1 MKTLIKAL
9 DDLKLPFSKK
19 VLNQY
24 EIYINE
30 IIRVSENFNLSG
42 AKSWSKIRDDL
53 VIKSLR
59 YCSVINSLM
68 NFKLN
73 SPNLQVLDVGT
84 GAGIPSIPMKLLYP
98 EFNLKMVESS
108 KKKCQFLEDI
118 LAKLNCN
125 KVIVENS
132 RIEDMGYGE
141 DREKYDLVLSRA
153 LAKLP
158 SLAELTIPFAKVG
171 GSIITVKGSYPKK
184 EIKESEYISRLLGVN
199 KTHFNSISSPINIK
213 EDFFIIWDK
222 KEKTP
227 NGFPRKNGTPQKK
240 PIINEHMN

>member
-9 DDLKLPFSKK
+9 DDLKLPSNKK
-19 VLNQY
+19 VFNQY

-30 IIRVSENFNLSG
+30 IIRASTNFNLSG
-42 AKSWSKIRDDL
+42 AKSWSKIRDEL

-59 YCSVINSLM
+59 YCNVINSLM

-73 SPNLQVLDVGT
+73 SENLQVLDVGT
-84 GAGIPSIPMKLLYP
+84 GAGIPSIPIKLLYP

-108 KKKCQFLEDI
+108 TKKCQFLEDV
-118 LAKLNCN
+118 LEKLNCN

-132 RIEDMGYGE
+132 RIEDMGFGE
-141 DREKYDLVLSRA
+141 DRQKYDLVLARA

-158 SLAELTIPFAKVG
+158 TLAELTIPFSKIG

-184 EIKESEYISRLLGVN
+184 EIKESEYISRLLGIN
-199 KTHFNSISSPINIK
+199 KTHFHRVSSPINIK

-227 NGFPRKNGTPQKK
+227 NGFPRKNGIPQKK

>member
-30 IIRVSENFNLSG
+30 IIRVSKNFNLSG
-42 AKSWSKIRDDL
+42 AKSWSKIRDEL

-73 SPNLQVLDVGT
+73 SENLQVLDVGT
-84 GAGIPSIPMKLLYP
+84 GAGIPSIPIKLLYP

-108 KKKCQFLEDI
+108 TKKCQFLEDV
-118 LAKLNCN
+118 LEKLNCN

-132 RIEDMGYGE
+132 RIEDMGFGE
-141 DREKYDLVLSRA
+141 DRQKYDLVLARA

-158 SLAELTIPFAKVG
+158 TLAELTIPFSKIG

-184 EIKESEYISRLLGVN
+184 EIKESEYISRLLGIN
-199 KTHFNSISSPINIK
+199 KTHFHRVSSPINIK

-227 NGFPRKNGTPQKK
+227 NAFPRKNGIPQKK
-240 PIINEHMN
+240 PIINQHMN

>member
-59 YCSVINSLM
+59 YFSVINSLM

-73 SPNLQVLDVGT
+73 SSNLQVLDVGT
-84 GAGIPSIPMKLLYP
+84 GAGIPSIPIKLLYP
-98 EFNLKMVESS
+98 EFNLKMIESS
-108 KKKCQFLEDI
+108 KKKCQFLEAI
-118 LAKLNCN
+118 LKKLNGN
-125 KVIVENS
+125 KVRVENS
-132 RIEDMGYGE
+132 RIEDKGFGE

-158 SLAELTIPFAKVG
+158 SLAELTIPFSKIG
-171 GSIITVKGSYPKK
+171 GSIITVKGSYAKK
-184 EIKESEYISRLLGVN
+184 EIKESEYISRLLGIN
-199 KTHFNSISSPINIK
+199 KTHFNRVSSPINIK
-213 EDFFIIWDK
+213 EDFFVIWDK
-222 KEKTP
+222 NEKTP
-227 NGFPRKNGTPQKK
+227 NGFPRKNGIPQKK
-240 PIINEHMN
+240 PILNEHMN